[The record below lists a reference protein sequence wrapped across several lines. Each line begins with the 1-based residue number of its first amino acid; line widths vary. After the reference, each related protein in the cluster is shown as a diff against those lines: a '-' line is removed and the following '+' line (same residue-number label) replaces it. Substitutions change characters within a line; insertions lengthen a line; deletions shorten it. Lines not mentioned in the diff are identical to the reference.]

1 MSSFEDSRY
10 QWRETYFV
18 LFQANRRPTV
28 ERIRKALAG
37 LEGNF
42 ELRELRTDA
51 SGGFES
57 VRLLAP
63 DAYAALDISFVSGE
77 EVLEQ
82 GAELADE
89 LKLATLDE
97 ADRQKVARLPKC
109 DARFDILHFEE
120 LVEDEDDDEGML
132 DPSALLL
139 VIGALVELTDGI
151 AVDPQSGTLVSG

>member
-1 MSSFEDSRY
+1 MSTFEDSRY

-18 LFQANRRPTV
+18 LFDATRRPSV
-28 ERIRKALAG
+28 KQIQQALSS

-42 ELRELRTDA
+42 QLLELRTDPE
-51 SGGFES
+51 GGFES

-97 ADRQKVARLPKC
+97 SDRRKVARLPKC

-120 LVEDEDDDEGML
+120 LVEDEDDEGML

-139 VIGALVELTDGI
+139 VIGALVDLTDGI